1 METQKNSTVIDNTLY
16 VLSKTVNFIP
26 TDYK

>member
-1 METQKNSTVIDNTLY
+1 METEENSSVIDNTLY
-16 VLSKTVNFIP
+16 VLSKTEKFIP